1 MKKITIFLMVAFLVL
16 GTVGCGSNKP
26 PAGMTNG
33 DNGTAVS
40 NDTTM
45 KVDEIK
51 KRGELIVG
59 ISGDFPPFESHKMV
73 GGKDTIV
80 GFDVDFAQAIAD
92 KLGVKLRFTETSF
105 NGLVPMLQSDKVDVI
120 ISGMS
125 SSKDRAKSVDFSDIY
140 YSNKSI
146 LLVKKSSKIT
156 SIDDVKGKTIAAQL
170 GSMQETAVK
179 NTDANVKQ
187 VNLVTDAV
195 MELAN
200 SKVDG
205 ALVDEVVAKKF
216 TSNNKDLKAVYI
228 SEMSDNGGGTAAA
241 VKKGNK
247 DLVKF
252 INGVLKD
259 LKDNAK
265 YKKMEDKWFGA

>member
-228 SEMSDNGGGTAAA
+228 SEMSDNGSGTAAA